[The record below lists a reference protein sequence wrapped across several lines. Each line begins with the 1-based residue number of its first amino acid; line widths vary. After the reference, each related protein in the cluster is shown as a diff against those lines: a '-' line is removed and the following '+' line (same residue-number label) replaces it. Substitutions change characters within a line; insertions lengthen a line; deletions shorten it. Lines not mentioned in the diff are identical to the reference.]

1 MKYLLLFLVVL
12 HVAIFAGDD
21 LQKEREL
28 RTQKNIQKAIEFE
41 EKYAKEQVFYD
52 ENNYDFNSSKVD
64 DELLDSVPVI
74 EPEYDFDMDDVYD

>member
-1 MKYLLLFLVVL
+1 MRYILIFLLMLNITLF
-12 HVAIFAGDD
+12 ANED

-28 RTQKNIQKAIEFE
+28 RTQRNIQKAIEFE

-52 ENNYDFNSSKVD
+52 ENTYDFNSSKVD
-64 DELLDSVPVI
+64 DELLEVVPVI